1 MVVSFSTKLILIYIP
16 ARSAGGGLHGK
27 TISPSRVRGGK
38 AAVAGR
44 PPYHGRART
53 PCAPQHDKQPERKQK
68 MIVKFITMKGVSGI
82 AAAPYYVGFVQH
94 DRTMSRRETYEYC
107 AERTG
112 FKAAAIRAV
121 FMALAEFI
129 RENQRKGNITYLDG
143 IASIRNYVKGSFAG
157 LAGPWVKGVNYLSVQ
172 AVEMEPFK
180 TLLAAILPVN
190 NSEGAK
196 PAINTVLDETTLVY
210 DVITGTDVFSI
221 AGSDLAPDATKDD
234 EYVALVDA
242 HGVETKAVID
252 FSDLQ
257 NVKAHLE
264 SGLLAGE
271 YTLKVYTRS
280 GLGEEF
286 GVHVASRKVVVG

>member
-1 MVVSFSTKLILIYIP
+1 
-16 ARSAGGGLHGK
+16 
-27 TISPSRVRGGK
+27 
-38 AAVAGR
+38 
-44 PPYHGRART
+44 
-53 PCAPQHDKQPERKQK
+53 
-68 MIVKFITMKGVSGI
+68 MIVKFITMKGASNI
-82 AAAPYYVGFVQH
+82 ASEPFYRGFVQH

-143 IASIRNYVKGSFAG
+143 VASIRNYVKGAFQG

-180 TLLAAILPVN
+180 TLLAAIVPVN
-190 NSEGAK
+190 NAEGAK
-196 PAINTVLDETTLVY
+196 PAINTVLDETTMVY

-221 AGSDLAPDATKDD
+221 AGSDLAPDTTKDD

-242 HGVETKAVID
+242 HGVETRAVMD

-280 GLGEEF
+280 GLGDEF
-286 GVHVASRKVVVG
+286 GVRTATRRVEIG